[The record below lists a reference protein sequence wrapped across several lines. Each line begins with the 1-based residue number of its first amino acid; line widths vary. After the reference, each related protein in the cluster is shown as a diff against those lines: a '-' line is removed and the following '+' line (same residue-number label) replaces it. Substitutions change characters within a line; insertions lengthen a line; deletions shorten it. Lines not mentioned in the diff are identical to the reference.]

1 MYRVW
6 VRSFGGF
13 RAGFERLSNEFVFFA
28 FSNLYFVFLG
38 LFLSRSAP

>member
-13 RAGFERLSNEFVFFA
+13 RAGFERLLSEFFFLLLQMGVLA
-28 FSNLYFVFLG
+28 F
-38 LFLSRSAP
+38 